1 MKKGTIKHFA
11 GIALLLIATV
21 ATASGQIK
29 PLRVL
34 MVGGGGSH
42 DFARWYGQEDARL
55 IESNGNYRVT
65 YTERTDSIPA
75 YLKRSDLLI
84 LANNQ
89 PIGAEGQAAVSRFV
103 EKGKGLLLLHAAV
116 WYNWADWPAYNRD
129 YVGGGSRS
137 HEKYQEFKNYV
148 VHAAHP
154 ITKGVP
160 TTFEFRDELY
170 RHAPDPAARGIE
182 VLVIGQSK
190 ETDAIYPVVF
200 AVKHPKAR
208 IVGITLGHD
217 EHSHLHAA
225 YRKLLANAVDWIALR
240 TISH

>member
-1 MKKGTIKHFA
+1 MKKGTIKRFV
-11 GIALLLIATV
+11 GVALMLVAAAAT
-21 ATASGQIK
+21 TAASAQAK
-29 PLRVL
+29 AVRVL

-55 IESNGNYRVT
+55 IEAAGNYRVT

-75 YLKRSDLLI
+75 YLKQSDLLV

-89 PIGAEGQAAVSRFV
+89 PIGAEGRTAITDFV

-116 WYNWADWPAYNRD
+116 WYNWDDWPAYNRN

-148 VHAAHP
+148 VNPAHP
-154 ITKGVP
+154 VTKGVP
-160 TTFEFRDELY
+160 AKFEFRDELY
-170 RHAPDPAARGIE
+170 RHAPDPSARGVE
-182 VLVIGQSK
+182 VLAIGQSK
-190 ETDAIYPVVF
+190 ETDAVYPAVF
-200 AVKHPKAR
+200 VVKHPKAR

-217 EHSHLHAA
+217 EHSHLHEA
-225 YRKLLANAVDWIALR
+225 YRRLLANAVDWIAN
-240 TISH
+240 